1 MAAKTYYYARV
12 SSASQNLA
20 RQIEAFHNDGADDHD
35 IITEK
40 KSGKDMDRP
49 EYQAM
54 KQHMLRPGDTL
65 VVMSLDR
72 LGRNKQSIKD
82 ELDYYRKNDIRVRIL
97 DIPTSNFKPAPG
109 QEWILDMVNNIII
122 EVLASQAEQERLTIR
137 KRQAEGIAIA
147 KAEGKYKGR
156 QPRKID
162 EVLFNTLYNDFLMR
176 KISKTELAKRLN
188 MTRPT
193 LDRIL
198 KKRGLMKKNAGGKSE
213 YLPLPEKPSETK

>member
-156 QPRKID
+156 QPKHID
-162 EVLFNTLYNDFLMR
+162 EKLFRSLYNEFLMR
-176 KISKTELAKRLN
+176 KINKTEMAKQLGIA
-188 MTRPT
+188 RPT
-193 LDRIL
+193 LDHIL
-198 KKRGLMKKNAGGKSE
+198 RQRGMMTKDEQGKNL
-213 YLPLPEKPSETK
+213 YTPLNQ